1 MDQGEG
7 EGKNQV
13 LGQRDKITTQT
24 DYWRVIIR
32 LYIAYYAQENILG
45 ALNILIHLIL
55 TRTL

>member
-32 LYIAYYAQENILG
+32 LYIDYAQENVLG
-45 ALNILIHLIL
+45 ALNILIHVIP

>member
-1 MDQGEG
+1 MDQEEG

-32 LYIAYYAQENILG
+32 LYIDYAQENVLG
-45 ALNILIHLIL
+45 ALNILIHVIP